1 MSLDNGYST
10 ADNISILSAAKIDAY
25 IAATKGGK
33 DKSVDNSKKISKSYF
48 SFNHEK
54 DTFTYPAGYILE
66 LKYSGKNRIYRA
78 EDRACLGCRYK
89 NRCLYSKNNTPK
101 LITNRKGLLIATM
114 VEKMKKDSSKEIYK
128 NRKIIVE
135 PVFGQIKTG
144 GFRWFSLRGF
154 KKAGGEFCLVCAV
167 SNFKKIVSKIKAQTQ
182 FPKERELLLVAT

>member
-1 MSLDNGYST
+1 MSLDNGYAT
-10 ADNISILSAAKIDAY
+10 ADNISTLSAAKIDAY

-48 SFNHEK
+48 SYNHEK
-54 DTFTYPAGYILE
+54 DTFTCPAGYILE